1 MKIRRFYAKG
11 LRDALRQVKEELG
24 SDAVIL
30 SNNKVDGGVEL
41 VAAIDY
47 DESKIHESVAEIP
60 APRAEQPAAPTLA
73 QQPTTAA
80 NRQGL
85 PEQEIDNPL
94 NFSKGSKSQID
105 PSPKWIESLKQR
117 QNDNLARV
125 SREDV
130 LKDDVVSFSQARK
143 MRQNKKEPHISEGRV
158 NSVLDKS
165 DFSDLLAQHAVPE
178 ANVGKAQ
185 ESEINPFDYEALL
198 MEKNKRGLGDKPN
211 QSDTTYAKPRRKKA
225 RTKTTQ
231 TEQKI
236 EWSQDPMLVAM
247 KEEIQVLKDM
257 LQNQMSGLAWGNF
270 NRNHPHRSELLQ
282 RLCKLGIKP
291 SICETI
297 LRQLNERESLEEA
310 WKKTLSIIAK
320 GINVAEEDIIHQGG
334 KIALVGP
341 TGVGKTTSIAKL
353 AARFTL
359 RYDAD
364 ELALVSTDSF
374 RIGAQ
379 EQLKTYGQLLRVPV
393 YIASNEK
400 ELASILKRLEDK
412 RLVLIDTAG
421 MNQRDIRMT
430 EQLAMLKNA
439 HQDVKL
445 LAVLSA
451 SAQSS
456 AVSEVVDVF
465 ESYGL
470 DGCIVSKMDESTSL
484 GGILSVILEH
494 QLTLHYITDGQ
505 KVPEDIHP
513 GRVNQLLKTAMG
525 IVREYKDAYDY
536 SDIAMSFAGELLHA
550 NG

>member
-1 MKIRRFYAKG
+1 MDAKKQTKEKELSIMKIRRFYAKG

-30 SNNKVDGGVEL
+30 SNNKVEGGVEL

-47 DESKIHESVAEIP
+47 DESKIKESIADKISQPVAKPSLDETQNFPRKNTPKLDP
-60 APRAEQPAAPTLA
+60 A
-73 QQPTTAA
+73 
-80 NRQGL
+80 
-85 PEQEIDNPL
+85 
-94 NFSKGSKSQID
+94 
-105 PSPKWIESLKQR
+105 PKWIENLKKR
-117 QNDNLARV
+117 QDGNLAKITK
-125 SREDV
+125 EEV
-130 LKDDVVSFSQARK
+130 LKEDVVSFSQARS
-143 MRQNKKEPHISEGRV
+143 MRKSKQEPHISESRV
-158 NSVLDKS
+158 TSVLDKA
-165 DFSDLLAQHAVPE
+165 DFSDVLANQASGIGRSS
-178 ANVGKAQ
+178 AAD

-198 MEKNKRGLGDKPN
+198 MDKNKRKISEQP
-211 QSDTTYAKPRRKKA
+211 QSRAQKKSQKNDTYAKPKRAHSSQIDK
-225 RTKTTQ
+225 Q
-231 TEQKI
+231 QKI
-236 EWSQDPMLVAM
+236 EWSQDPMLVSM
-247 KEEIQVLKDM
+247 KDEIQSLKDM
-257 LQNQMSGLAWGNF
+257 LESQMSGLAWGNF
-270 NRNHPHRSELLQ
+270 NRTNPHRAELLQ

-297 LRQLNERESLEEA
+297 LRQLSEKGSLDEA
-310 WKKTLSIIAK
+310 WKKALAIIAK
-320 GINVAEEDIIHQGG
+320 GVQVAEEDIIQQGG

-439 HQDVKL
+439 HHDVKL

-465 ESYGL
+465 NSYGL
-470 DGCIVSKMDESTSL
+470 NGCIVSKMDESTSL
-484 GGILSVILEH
+484 GGILSVLLEH
-494 QLTLHYITDGQ
+494 QLPLHYVTDGQ

-513 GRVNQLLKTAMG
+513 ARVNQLLKTAMG

>member
-30 SNNKVDGGVEL
+30 SNNKVEGGVEL

-47 DESKIHESVAEIP
+47 DESKIHQSISEKLKPKTSPQKPTIAEIEEP
-60 APRAEQPAAPTLA
+60 ISFAPTA
-73 QQPTTAA
+73 K
-80 NRQGL
+80 
-85 PEQEIDNPL
+85 
-94 NFSKGSKSQID
+94 SKLD
-105 PSPKWIESLKQR
+105 PSPKWIQALKKR
-117 QNDNLARV
+117 QDDNLARLNK
-125 SREDV
+125 EEV
-130 LKDDVVSFSQARK
+130 LKEDIVSFSKAREIRK
-143 MRQNKKEPHISEGRV
+143 NKKEPHITENRV
-158 NSVLDKS
+158 DTVLEKS
-165 DFSDLLAQHAVPE
+165 DFSDVLVKQAFPDADKNTSE
-178 ANVGKAQ
+178 
-185 ESEINPFDYEALL
+185 EEINPFDYEALL
-198 MEKNKRGLGDKPN
+198 MAKNKKVVGERKRTKSQKASAYSKPKVKKDN
-211 QSDTTYAKPRRKKA
+211 QS
-225 RTKTTQ
+225 
-231 TEQKI
+231 KI
-236 EWSQDPMLVAM
+236 EWTQDPMLVSM
-247 KEEIQVLKDM
+247 KDEIQALKEM
-257 LQNQMSGLAWGNF
+257 LHSQMSGLAWGKF
-270 NRNHPHRSELLQ
+270 NQSNPHRAELLQ
-282 RLCKLGIKP
+282 RLCKLGIRP

-297 LRQLNERESLEEA
+297 LRQLNEKDSLEEA
-310 WKKTLSIIAK
+310 WKKALAIIAK
-320 GINVAEEDIIHQGG
+320 GINVAEEDIIQQGG

-359 RYDAD
+359 RYGSD

-393 YIASNEK
+393 YIASDEK
-400 ELASILKRLEDK
+400 ELSSILKRLDDK

-439 HQDVKL
+439 HRDVKL

-465 ESYGL
+465 NNYGL
-470 DGCIVSKMDESTSL
+470 DGCIVSKLDESTSL

-494 QLTLHYITDGQ
+494 QLTLHYVTDGQ

-513 GRVNQLLKTAMG
+513 GRVNLLLKTAMG

>member
-1 MKIRRFYAKG
+1 MSFRSVKEKELEIMKIRRFYAKG

-30 SNNKVDGGVEL
+30 SNNKVEGGVEL

-47 DESKIHESVAEIP
+47 DESKIQESIADKIP
-60 APRAEQPAAPTLA
+60 PSPMLKKTELE
-73 QQPTTAA
+73 TA
-80 NRQGL
+80 L
-85 PEQEIDNPL
+85 DNPAT
-94 NFSKGSKSQID
+94 FSRNHKAKPE
-105 PSPKWIESLKQR
+105 PSPKWMESLKQR
-117 QNDNLARV
+117 QSDNLARLNKD
-125 SREDV
+125 DV
-130 LKDDVVSFSQARK
+130 LKEDVVSFSQARK
-143 MRQNKKEPHISEGRV
+143 IRKSKKEPHISEGRV
-158 NSVLDKS
+158 NSVLDKA
-165 DFSDLLAQHAVPE
+165 DFSDLLAKTAIASTNEPE
-178 ANVGKAQ
+178 

-198 MEKNKRGLGDKPN
+198 MEKNKKRFNDRQISASSKSNTYDKP
-211 QSDTTYAKPRRKKA
+211 QRKKV
-225 RTKTTQ
+225 KQ
-231 TEQKI
+231 TEHQAKV
-236 EWSQDPMLVAM
+236 EWSQDPMLVSM
-247 KEEIQVLKDM
+247 KEEIQALKDM
-257 LQNQMSGLAWGNF
+257 LQSQMSGLAWGNF
-270 NRNHPHRSELLQ
+270 NRNNPHRAELLQ
-282 RLCKLGIKP
+282 RLCKLGLRP

-297 LRQLNERESLEEA
+297 LRQLSEKDSLEEA
-310 WKKTLSIIAK
+310 WKKSLAIIAK
-320 GINVAEEDIIHQGG
+320 GVNVAEEDIINQGG

-359 RYDAD
+359 RYDAE

-439 HQDVKL
+439 HTDVKL

-456 AVSEVVDVF
+456 AVSEVVEVF
-465 ESYGL
+465 NSYGL
-470 DGCIVSKMDESTSL
+470 DGCIVSKLDESTSL

-494 QLTLHYITDGQ
+494 QLTLHYVTDGQ

>member
-1 MKIRRFYAKG
+1 VKEKELEIMKIRRFYAKG

-30 SNNKVDGGVEL
+30 SNNKVEGGVEL

-47 DESKIHESVAEIP
+47 DESKIQESIADKIP
-60 APRAEQPAAPTLA
+60 PSPMLKKTELE
-73 QQPTTAA
+73 TA
-80 NRQGL
+80 L
-85 PEQEIDNPL
+85 DNPAT
-94 NFSKGSKSQID
+94 FSRNHKAKPE
-105 PSPKWIESLKQR
+105 PSPKWMESLKQR
-117 QNDNLARV
+117 QSDNLARLNKD
-125 SREDV
+125 DV
-130 LKDDVVSFSQARK
+130 LKEDVVSFSQARK
-143 MRQNKKEPHISEGRV
+143 IRKSKKEPHISEGRV
-158 NSVLDKS
+158 NSVLDKA
-165 DFSDLLAQHAVPE
+165 DFSDLLAKTAIASTNEPE
-178 ANVGKAQ
+178 

-198 MEKNKRGLGDKPN
+198 MEKNKKRFNDRQISASSKSNTYDKP
-211 QSDTTYAKPRRKKA
+211 QRKKV
-225 RTKTTQ
+225 KQ
-231 TEQKI
+231 TEHQAKV
-236 EWSQDPMLVAM
+236 EWSQDPMLVSM
-247 KEEIQVLKDM
+247 KEEIQALKDM
-257 LQNQMSGLAWGNF
+257 LQSQMSGLAWGNF
-270 NRNHPHRSELLQ
+270 NRNNPHRAELLQ
-282 RLCKLGIKP
+282 RLCKLGLRP

-297 LRQLNERESLEEA
+297 LRQLSEKDSLEEA
-310 WKKTLSIIAK
+310 WKKSLAIIAK
-320 GINVAEEDIIHQGG
+320 GVNVAEEDIINQGG

-359 RYDAD
+359 RYDAE

-439 HQDVKL
+439 HTDVKL

-456 AVSEVVDVF
+456 AVSEVVEVF
-465 ESYGL
+465 NSYGL
-470 DGCIVSKMDESTSL
+470 DGCIVSKLDESTSL

-494 QLTLHYITDGQ
+494 QLTLHYVTDGQ